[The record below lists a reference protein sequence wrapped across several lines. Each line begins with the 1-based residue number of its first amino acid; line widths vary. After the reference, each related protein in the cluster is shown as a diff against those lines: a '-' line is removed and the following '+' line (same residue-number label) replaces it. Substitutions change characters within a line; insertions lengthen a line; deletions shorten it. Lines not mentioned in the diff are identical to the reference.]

1 MNYQELIDIINSDKL
16 NHTIR
21 SIVGN
26 DDIDAEKKRYTTLL
40 NDAYKCFGDGDY
52 HLISS
57 PGRSEIG
64 GNHTDHQHGNVVCA
78 ALSIDNVCACKAT
91 NNNKIVFKDANFGEV
106 NIDISDLSIHQDEFD
121 TSAALIRGITFR
133 LKEMGYTIGGFEAIC
148 DSHVLIGAS
157 ISSSACFEMMIVEIF
172 NCLFNDNKVNIVQR
186 ALIGQ
191 YAENVYFGKP
201 SGLLDQLAIS
211 AGGFTTIDFKDPNNP
226 IINSYDFSFNDYGY
240 KFLIVN
246 TKGDHSNLSYEY
258 AAIPNEIKLVA
269 HELGV
274 EYLADSSYEELI
286 SNLKTIREKVN
297 NDRAILRSIHFFN
310 ENRNAILEKQAI
322 EERDI
327 DSLLNLMKDSG
338 RTSFMYLQNVYP
350 ASRPTSQSI
359 AIALAITENYLNGRG
374 AFRIQGGGFEGTI
387 ISVVPNDMVDGYR
400 KLISSVYG
408 EDAILEVSIRP
419 FGTKTII

>member
-1 MNYQELIDIINSDKL
+1 MNYQELASYINSDTL
-16 NHTIR
+16 NSMIKD
-21 SIVGN
+21 IVGES
-26 DDIDAEKKRYTTLL
+26 DINIEKGRYIALL
-40 NDAYKCFGDGDY
+40 NDAYNRFGDGDY

-78 ALSIDNVCACKAT
+78 ALSIDNVCVCKAA
-91 NNNKIVFKDANFGEV
+91 NNNKIVFKDAHFNEV
-106 NIDISDLSIHQDEFD
+106 NIDISDLSIHQEEIN
-121 TSAALIRGITFR
+121 TSAALIRGVAFR
-133 LKEMGYTIGGFEAIC
+133 LKEMGYSIGGFEAIC

-172 NCLFNDNKVNIVQR
+172 NCLFNENKVDIVKR

-226 IINSYDFSFNDYGY
+226 IINSYDFAFNNYGY

-297 NDRAILRSIHFFN
+297 NDRAILRSIHFYN

-322 EERDI
+322 EQKDI

>member
-1 MNYQELIDIINSDKL
+1 
-16 NHTIR
+16 
-21 SIVGN
+21 
-26 DDIDAEKKRYTTLL
+26 
-40 NDAYKCFGDGDY
+40 
-52 HLISS
+52 
-57 PGRSEIG
+57 
-64 GNHTDHQHGNVVCA
+64 
-78 ALSIDNVCACKAT
+78 
-91 NNNKIVFKDANFGEV
+91 
-106 NIDISDLSIHQDEFD
+106 
-121 TSAALIRGITFR
+121 
-133 LKEMGYTIGGFEAIC
+133 
-148 DSHVLIGAS
+148 
-157 ISSSACFEMMIVEIF
+157 MMIVEIF
-172 NCLFNDNKVNIVQR
+172 NCLFNENKVDIVQR

-191 YAENVYFGKP
+191 YAENAYFGKP

-240 KFLIVN
+240 KFLTVN

-274 EYLADSSYEELI
+274 DYLADSSYEELI

-327 DSLLNLMKDSG
+327 DSLLKLMKDSG
-338 RTSFMYLQNVYP
+338 KTSFMYLQNVYP

>member
-16 NHTIR
+16 NHTIQ

-26 DDIDAEKKRYTTLL
+26 DDIDAEKKRYTALL
-40 NDAYKCFGDGDY
+40 NDAYKSFGDGDY

-121 TSAALIRGITFR
+121 TSTALIRGITFR

-172 NCLFNDNKVNIVQR
+172 NCLFNDNKVNIIQR

-211 AGGFTTIDFKDPNNP
+211 VGGFTTIDFKDPNNP
-226 IINSYDFSFNDYGY
+226 VINSYDFSFNDYGY

-274 EYLADSSYEELI
+274 DYLADSSYEELI

-359 AIALAITENYLNGRG
+359 AIALAITENYLDGRG
-374 AFRIQGGGFEGTI
+374 TFRIQGGGFEGTI
-387 ISVVPNDMVDGYR
+387 ISVVPDDMVEGYR
-400 KLISSVYG
+400 KLISSIYG
-408 EDAILEVSIRP
+408 EDAILEVSIRS